1 VVDTLGQLLRGRRI
15 LVVED
20 DYMLADDLRED
31 LEHAGAE
38 VLGPVSTVEDA
49 LALLAREDRLD
60 GAVLD
65 VNLAGEPVYPVA
77 DALLARGVRFAFATG
92 YDGWSLPAAYAEIP
106 CFEKPLDPLAVVRAL
121 VG

>member
-1 VVDTLGQLLRGRRI
+1 VVDTLAQLLRGRRI

-31 LEHAGAE
+31 LESAGAE
-38 VLGPVSTVEDA
+38 VLGPVATVEDA

-65 VNLAGEPVYPVA
+65 VNLAGEAVYPVA
-77 DALLARGVRFAFATG
+77 DALLARGVQFAFATG
-92 YDGWSLPAAYAEIP
+92 YDGWSLPAAYAGIP
-106 CFEKPLDPLAVVRAL
+106 RFEKPLDPLAVVRAL
-121 VG
+121 LG